1 MTIPGESLSLSR
13 AVLFLLFLSL
23 AVASVSA
30 QSEASTVNDTVG
42 LPNTEKFVAAEGAM
56 IPWISSD
63 HGCRVSSSVPTPD
76 CRIVTM
82 AEYLAMPV
90 LTLHNSDGSIW
101 YQVIVNYDSP
111 DHYLRKP
118 KADFKPY
125 AAKELLDDLSDSLVL
140 RMVAESPH
148 WYQVEVNE
156 DTHATKYIL
165 KSDKA
170 WSKVGWA
177 FFFSW
182 SFNVQVDQN
191 RVKLRDKPDGQ
202 VIKEYEDL
210 YYDRLKFL
218 KLDGDWMY
226 VEGIREA
233 RLLYYGWIRW
243 RKGRDIL
250 VGSVLNNN
258 KIPKS
263 ANEENK

>member
-1 MTIPGESLSLSR
+1 MTRSEQFLSLSGF
-13 AVLFLLFLSL
+13 AHFLLFLAI
-23 AVASVSA
+23 AVVSA
-30 QSEASTVNDTVG
+30 SGQIETPSQKDAVGSPDT
-42 LPNTEKFVAAEGAM
+42 ERFVAADGAM

-90 LTLHNSDGSIW
+90 LALHNSDGSIW

-125 AAKELLDDLSDSLVL
+125 AATELLDDLSDSLVL
-140 RMVAESPH
+140 RLVAESPH

-156 DTHATKYIL
+156 DTRATKYIL

-170 WSKVGWA
+170 WTKVGWA

-182 SFNVQVDQN
+182 SFSVQVDQN

-233 RLLYYGWIRW
+233 RILYYGWIRW
-243 RKGRDIL
+243 RKGREIL
-250 VGSVLNNN
+250 VGSVLNNR
-258 KIPKS
+258 KIPRS
-263 ANEENK
+263 ADEEDK